1 LIDGQSLDH
10 TCAVNRA
17 FSFLT
22 ILLVGLLAPACGHN
36 IGDRCASNVDCAQDG
51 SRICDLSQP
60 GGYCTLDG
68 CDDSSCPSE
77 SVCVRFFDQKYPT
90 TTPCPDPNAAPGTVG
105 ECQPDEL
112 CVVCGPSSSQPN
124 PQSCCVP
131 SVSERRYCAFKCG
144 SNGDCRGGYVCRT
157 SATNGSL
164 ALTSDPNSITT
175 AKFCAPVEP

>member
-1 LIDGQSLDH
+1 MDH

-17 FSFLT
+17 VPSL
-22 ILLVGLLAPACGHN
+22 LLVGLLASACGHN
-36 IGDRCASNVDCAQDG
+36 VGDSCSTNIDCAQDG

-77 SVCVRFFDQKYPT
+77 AVCVRFFDQKFPT
-90 TTPCPDPNAAPGTVG
+90 GSCSSPPGTIG

-112 CVVCGPSSSQPN
+112 CVVCGPTVSDLETR
-124 PQSCCVP
+124 SCCVP
-131 SVSERRYCAFKCG
+131 STSERRFCALKCG
-144 SNGDCRGGYVCRT
+144 SNGDCRGGYVCRA
-157 SATNGSL
+157 SATDGSL

>member
-1 LIDGQSLDH
+1 VDH

-17 FSFLT
+17 VPSLT
-22 ILLVGLLAPACGHN
+22 ILFVGLLASACGHDV
-36 IGDRCASNVDCAQDG
+36 GDRCSTNIDCAQDG

-77 SVCVRFFDQKYPT
+77 AVCVRFFDQKFPT
-90 TTPCPDPNAAPGTVG
+90 ATDCGAPGTIG
-105 ECQPDEL
+105 TCQADEL
-112 CVVCGPSSSQPN
+112 CVVCGPSVSTPETK
-124 PQSCCVP
+124 SCCVP
-131 SVSERRYCAFKCG
+131 STSERRYCALKCG
-144 SNGDCRGGYVCRT
+144 SNGDCRGGYVCRV
-157 SATNGSL
+157 SATDGSL